1 MGKTCAWC
9 GTVLRAMSGPSIST
23 TSHALCQGC
32 LEELQTA
39 LSTNGLRAENSK
51 PPSS

>member
-9 GTVLRAMSGPSIST
+9 GTVLRTITGASIT
-23 TSHALCQGC
+23 TAAQTLCQGC

-39 LSTNGLRAENSK
+39 LSTNGLRPGKDES
-51 PPSS
+51 PPH